1 MSAARVGEW
10 HLLDYDDDPVP
21 AEASGLNAVI
31 KHYKEIAQ
39 MMHTQAA
46 LLKKIG
52 DGDETLLKGESAE
65 AMRKRARESHEALGK
80 AAGRYDDVH
89 AALSEYQPALET
101 ARSETGKAL
110 AKAEDAAT
118 AQKGAEGLPD
128 PVNADRGDD
137 APALTDREKQ
147 DSQSRSNAIEGAKG
161 DLAAAKA
168 IAVAAMSVLD
178 SAAERASSKIRE
190 NWGDDGLKHSG
201 WEAFV
206 HGFNKFIKKLVEV
219 LSWIGMALAIL
230 AILIPGVGALAIAA
244 LVVAGISLVF
254 SFILAAQ
261 GEDSW
266 VNVIMGALAFLTL
279 GVGAVAMKI
288 AQGALTF
295 TKLMSGIGKFIPKM
309 GSWVAGPGGAFRFVP
324 NFTKIGSTNWGSFFG
339 KIKPGTWEILRNPL
353 KFWTGNSV
361 VGLPTLEALKNLKA
375 LSIFGNMGV
384 TGGVKAWVYIAGPL
398 NFFFGFAAGA
408 FGLIVPESTIFE
420 DTDSR
425 DGWSWADWDYN
436 HNYTGTGEPI

>member
-21 AEASGLNAVI
+21 AEASGLDAVI
-31 KHYKEIAQ
+31 KHYKEIAE
-39 MMHTQAA
+39 MMTTQAA

-52 DGDETLLKGESAE
+52 DGDETLLKGESAD

-89 AALSEYQPALET
+89 SALVAYQPELET

-110 AKAEDAAT
+110 AKAQDAST
-118 AQKGAEGLPD
+118 AQRGAEGMED
-128 PVNADRGDD
+128 PVNADRPDD
-137 APALTDREKQ
+137 APPLTEKEKQ
-147 DSQSRSNAIEGAKG
+147 ASQKRTDAINGAKG

-168 IAVAAMSVLD
+168 IAVAAMEALAT
-178 SAAERASSKIRE
+178 AAQTASNKIRE

-230 AILIPGVGALAIAA
+230 AILIPGVGALAMAA
-244 LVVAGISLVF
+244 LIVAGIGLVF
-254 SFILAAQ
+254 SFILAVQ

-266 VNVIMGALAFLTL
+266 VNVIMGALGFLTL
-279 GVGAVAMKI
+279 GVGALAMKV
-288 AQGALTF
+288 AQGALNF
-295 TKLMSGIGKFIPKM
+295 TKIMSKFTQFIPKA

-324 NFTKIGSTNWGSFFG
+324 NFTKISGTNWSTFFG
-339 KIKPGTWEILRNPL
+339 KLNPSTWDILRNPM
-353 KFWTGNSV
+353 KFWNLKDV
-361 VGLPTLEALKNLKA
+361 VGLPSIEALKNLKA
-375 LSIFGNMGV
+375 LSIVGNMGV
-384 TGGVKAWVYIAGPL
+384 SGGVKAWVYFAGPL

-408 FGLIVPESTIFE
+408 FGLIVPESAIFE
-420 DTDSR
+420 DTDTR
-425 DGWSWADWDYN
+425 DEWSWSDWDYN
-436 HNYTGTGEPI
+436 HNFTGTREPI